1 MDFHSS
7 LFDPKRVHLMYN
19 DFMDGIEYAGECG
32 FDASWVNDDHSNG
45 YGLMPSPDRP
55 ALGRT
60 VIRTKPSY
68 SRSR

>member
-1 MDFHSS
+1 
-7 LFDPKRVHLMYN
+7 MYN
-19 DFMDGIEYAGECG
+19 DFMDELEYAGECG
-32 FDASWVNDDHSNG
+32 FDAGCVNEDHSNG